1 MDTSSSDRISPGPL
15 PRSLGDTSA
24 PVSGPLGRRGLL
36 GLFAAGAV
44 TAVASGCSEQTVDGP
59 EGNPSTGPA
68 SPGAGTSSPSDSTGG
83 TGGES
88 DAGSPPSRDE
98 IVSQYADAHPG
109 EFGLEVSGVRLALPE
124 GCSAAALTFDAC
136 DDESGVDEQLLQGL
150 IRQEVPATLFV
161 NRRWAQAHPDTMEMI
176 VDEDLFEVQNHG
188 DEHRPL
194 SVSGAAAYGVAGTAS
209 PAEVFDE
216 IMGNQN
222 FLREEYGVEC
232 DFFRSGTAHLDETS
246 AQICRDLGLTPVNFT
261 VNLDDG
267 GTLPPEAV
275 AARVGEISSRDIA
288 LGHFNQ
294 PGSGTHAGL
303 QEALPQLLEQGLR
316 FVTLQ
321 QAC

>member
-1 MDTSSSDRISPGPL
+1 
-15 PRSLGDTSA
+15 
-24 PVSGPLGRRGLL
+24 
-36 GLFAAGAV
+36 
-44 TAVASGCSEQTVDGP
+44 
-59 EGNPSTGPA
+59 
-68 SPGAGTSSPSDSTGG
+68 
-83 TGGES
+83 
-88 DAGSPPSRDE
+88 
-98 IVSQYADAHPG
+98 
-109 EFGLEVSGVRLALPE
+109 
-124 GCSAAALTFDAC
+124 
-136 DDESGVDEQLLQGL
+136 
-150 IRQEVPATLFV
+150 
-161 NRRWAQAHPDTMEMI
+161 
-176 VDEDLFEVQNHG
+176 
-188 DEHRPL
+188 
-194 SVSGAAAYGVAGTAS
+194 
-209 PAEVFDE
+209 
-216 IMGNQN
+216 MGNQN

-275 AARVGEISSRDIA
+275 AARVGEISCRDIA